1 MSTLSA
7 LGIIHTA
14 ISLAAVGAGALALV
28 RDGRIDPG
36 NHTGKVFFVTTVLS
50 CLSGLFIF
58 AHGGFGK
65 AHLLAIITLVTLALA
80 VVARW
85 SRLFGRA
92 AVAVETVLYSLSFF
106 FHMVPGVTETLTRL
120 PAGHPVFDS
129 PEAAG
134 LAMIHGAMFC
144 VFVAGGI
151 WQVRMLRLRRFEPGR
166 FASPRRTV

>member
-1 MSTLSA
+1 MSALST

-14 ISLAAVGAGALALV
+14 ISLAAVGAGALALL

-36 NHTGKVFFVTTVLS
+36 NRIGKVYFITTVLT

-65 AHLLAIITLVTLALA
+65 PHVLAILTLATLALA

-106 FHMVPGVTETLTRL
+106 FHMVPGVIETLTRL
-120 PAGHPVFDS
+120 PAGAPVFDS
-129 PEAAG
+129 PEATG
-134 LAMIHGAMFC
+134 LAMINGALFC
-144 VFVAGGI
+144 AFVAGSI
-151 WQVRMLRLRRFEPGR
+151 WQVRMLRARRFHAGG
-166 FASPRRTV
+166 FAPSRGAI

>member
-1 MSTLSA
+1 MPALST

-14 ISLAAVGAGALALV
+14 ISLAAVGAGALALI

-36 NHTGKVFFVTTVLS
+36 KRTGFVYAVTTVLT
-50 CLSGLFIF
+50 CLSGLFVF

-65 AHLLAIITLVTLALA
+65 PHVLAILTLATLALA
-80 VVARW
+80 AAALH

-92 AVAVETVLYSLSFF
+92 AVTVETVLYSLTFF

-120 PAGHPVFDS
+120 PAGAPVFDS
-129 PEAAG
+129 PDAPG

-144 VFVAGGI
+144 LFVAGSI
-151 WQVRMLRLRRFEPGR
+151 WQVRVRKISVQPGR
-166 FASPRRTV
+166 FGSA